1 MLKQLLKFSM
11 GAFLVGSVLFT
22 GCNLVNGDQDPKPT
36 DTTDSKPKPDK
47 KPDKPD
53 SKPSGVEAGKVKGKV
68 LDSRGRP
75 IAGAKVR
82 IENDFGYYDVTT
94 DAEGMYKS
102 PILPLGGF
110 RAVAWARI
118 TYQGQTY
125 TLRLGMPQETDYDFF
140 DSKSGAVRDFRW
152 QLSGRIPDRA
162 DSDGEGYFGG
172 TIQLSNGTGS
182 IYKERMQ
189 QGDQVHVTLKPTG
202 PLIDGSTGQQ
212 IERTFT
218 IKSGNE
224 SYKLTDIPAG
234 EYEVSAIRVVPG
246 AGQERLLVGSFTRQS
261 ETAIFAFQPDTYG
274 VGNYENGLRDAV
286 LYMELNR

>member
-1 MLKQLLKFSM
+1 M
-11 GAFLVGSVLFT
+11 GAFLAGSVLFT
-22 GCNLVNGDQDPKPT
+22 GCDLADRDQDPKPT
-36 DTTDSKPKPDK
+36 ETNDPKPQPDK

-53 SKPSGVEAGKVKGKV
+53 SKPNGAEAGKVKGKV
-68 LDSRGRP
+68 VDSQGRP

-82 IENDFGYYDVTT
+82 VENDFGYYDVTT

-102 PILPLGGF
+102 PTLPLGGF
-110 RAVAWARI
+110 KAVAWAPI
-118 TYQGQTY
+118 TYKGQTY
-125 TLRLGMPQETDYDFF
+125 TLRMGMPQETDYDFF

-152 QLSGRIPDRA
+152 QLSGRIPDREA
-162 DSDGEGYFGG
+162 YDGEGYFGG

-189 QGDQVHVTLKPTG
+189 EGDQVYVTLNPTG
-202 PLIDGSTGQQ
+202 PLIDGSTGKK

-224 SYKLTDIPAG
+224 SYKLGDIPAG
-234 EYEVSAIRVVPG
+234 EYQVSAVRVVPG
-246 AGQERLLVGSFTRQS
+246 VGQERLLIGSFSRQS
-261 ETAIFAFQPDTYG
+261 ETATFTFQPDTYG
-274 VGNYENGLRDAV
+274 VGNYENGLKDAV